1 MILVDSSVWIDH
13 LRNAV
18 TRPVSHLRSLISR
31 EEELLVGDLIL
42 CEILQGLRTDT
53 EARLVE
59 EALREF
65 KVVSLVGPEL
75 AVKAAANYR
84 FMRSRGFT
92 IRRTID
98 LIIGTFCIE
107 RGHFLLPAAQLR
119 RPPIGESRKVG
130 HESINVIEAT
140 RCVRRAARPR
150 RQQEIVGDREST
162 D

>member
-13 LRNAV
+13 LQNAV
-18 TRPVSHLRSLISR
+18 TRHVSRLRSLISR
-31 EEELLVGDLIL
+31 EELLVGDLIL

-65 KVVSLVGPEL
+65 EVVSLVGPEL

-84 FMRSRGFT
+84 FLRSRGFM

-98 LIIGTFCIE
+98 LMIGTFCIE
-107 RGHFLLPAAQLR
+107 RGHSLLHRARDFAPMAQYL
-119 RPPIGESRKVG
+119 GFQ
-130 HESINVIEAT
+130 T
-140 RCVRRAARPR
+140 L
-150 RQQEIVGDREST
+150 
-162 D
+162 

>member
-1 MILVDSSVWIDH
+1 VILVDSSVWIDH

-18 TRPVSHLRSLISR
+18 TRPVSQLRSLISR

-53 EARLVE
+53 EAKLVE

-65 KVVSLVGPEL
+65 EVVSLVGPEL

-84 FMRSRGFT
+84 FLRSRGFT

-107 RGHFLLPAAQLR
+107 RGHSLL
-119 RPPIGESRKVG
+119 
-130 HESINVIEAT
+130 H
-140 RCVRRAARPR
+140 
-150 RQQEIVGDREST
+150 GDRDFAPMAQYLGLET
-162 D
+162 L